1 MATLPGL
8 PSAAGQFLLLAPPR
22 NSPSGWQVRLHHC
35 LGLFTRTDLAG
46 RKRCASRTQ
55 EGRMALTRWSSN
67 PTWGNVWKRMASKH
81 VWNYRDLF
89 SCFL

>member
-46 RKRCASRTQ
+46 RKRCQ
-55 EGRMALTRWSSN
+55 QDPGGKDGFDQVVLQPN
-67 PTWGNVWKRMASKH
+67 LG
-81 VWNYRDLF
+81 
-89 SCFL
+89 